1 MPSSSKRRAHEAPS
15 DIRERLHPIVFDE
28 LSHNGWG
35 QINIRQIASR
45 SGVSSATIYKY
56 YGSKERLVLAVVDEW
71 VGELMQ
77 AVIEH
82 IATAAD
88 YRDKWYRLFQ
98 AQLAFSDKNPQFA
111 ILTTVHIPGK
121 IWFSTATM
129 PTQMIQRVY
138 KPLLR
143 EGRQLGVIDSRITTE
158 HLIRQVYMNTIHETQ
173 RWYAHGQ
180 KWPLASR
187 VDDFFFMFWK
197 AISTSSG

>member
-1 MPSSSKRRAHEAPS
+1 MPYSRKRAPAVPADVS
-15 DIRERLHPIVFDE
+15 ARLHPTVFDE
-28 LSHNGWG
+28 LSSKGWN
-35 QINIRQIASR
+35 QINIRQIATR

-56 YGSKERLVLAVVDEW
+56 YGSKEQLVLAVVDEW

-82 IATAAD
+82 VAD
-88 YRDKWYRLFQ
+88 ARSYRDKWYRLFQ
-98 AQLAFSDKNPQFA
+98 AQLGFSDRNPQFA
-111 ILTTVHIPGK
+111 ILTTIHIPGT
-121 IWFSTATM
+121 IWFSASTM
-129 PTQMIQRVY
+129 PTRMIQRVY

-143 EGRQLGVIDSRITTE
+143 EGRRLGVIDSRITTE

-180 KWPLASR
+180 KWSLASR

-197 AISTSSG
+197 AISATA